1 MAAFLR
7 EEIPFGEIARRVEKA
22 MDKLAGMTA
31 GNLEEILE
39 ADRLARE
46 IVKEKN

>member
-22 MDKLAGMTA
+22 LEKLGGLPAKD
-31 GNLEEILE
+31 LDDILE
-39 ADRLARE
+39 ADRRARL
-46 IVKEKN
+46 VVSC

>member
-22 MDKLAGMTA
+22 LDRLAGLPA
-31 GNLEEILE
+31 DSLEDILE
-39 ADRLARE
+39 ADRRARLAAGE
-46 IVKEKN
+46 